1 MKTHRLRTEIRP
13 SAMRLENRTLP
24 LAVILCGVLL
34 SVVWVQAQGRGGGE
48 WTTGGS
54 DAQRTAW
61 VRTDARLTKDAVT
74 KGEFQF
80 LWKHR
85 FDNEARQLNSLTQP
99 VLLDR
104 LIGFR
109 GFKALAFVGGSADRI
124 FAIDTDLARPYW
136 TTHLNYTATTGG
148 PPPSSWACPGGLVA
162 TPTRRTV
169 LAPSAFAGGGGG
181 GRGGRS
187 GSAVGEP
194 GRGAAVLAQMA
205 AAAGARPRDCRAAA
219 RAAGRSGKRRH
230 SGDSVRRRR
239 SRVRRRQRR
248 LSAHAA
254 LEQRR
259 RLGAANAIPAAQ
271 LEALRADLRRRRR
284 LREHVRQLRRRAR
297 MPCGRSI

>member
-13 SAMRLENRTLP
+13 SVMRLENRTLP

-48 WTTGGS
+48 WTTVGS

-109 GFKALAFVGGSADRI
+109 GFKALAI
-124 FAIDTDLARPYW
+124 
-136 TTHLNYTATTGG
+136 
-148 PPPSSWACPGGLVA
+148 
-162 TPTRRTV
+162 
-169 LAPSAFAGGGGG
+169 
-181 GRGGRS
+181 
-187 GSAVGEP
+187 
-194 GRGAAVLAQMA
+194 
-205 AAAGARPRDCRAAA
+205 
-219 RAAGRSGKRRH
+219 
-230 SGDSVRRRR
+230 RRRERR
-239 SRVRRRQRR
+239 SDFRHRHGSRR
-248 LSAHAA
+248 
-254 LEQRR
+254 
-259 RLGAANAIPAAQ
+259 
-271 LEALRADLRRRRR
+271 
-284 LREHVRQLRRRAR
+284 
-297 MPCGRSI
+297 GRTGPRI

>member
-1 MKTHRLRTEIRP
+1 
-13 SAMRLENRTLP
+13 MRLENRTLP

-48 WTTGGS
+48 WTTVGS

-124 FAIDTDLARPYW
+124 FAIDTDLARPTLDHESELHGDDRW
-136 TTHLNYTATTGG
+136 TS
-148 PPPSSWACPGGLVA
+148 PSSWACPGGLVA

-169 LAPSAFAGGGGG
+169 LAPSAFAGGRRRWTRRTQRQRRWRAWA
-181 GRGGRS
+181 RGGRPRS
-187 GSAVGEP
+187 DGG
-194 GRGAAVLAQMA
+194 GT
-205 AAAGARPRDCRAAA
+205 GARPCDCRAAA

-230 SGDSVRRRR
+230 SGDSLRRRR
-239 SRVRRRQRR
+239 SRVRRRK
-248 LSAHAA
+248 
-254 LEQRR
+254 
-259 RLGAANAIPAAQ
+259 
-271 LEALRADLRRRRR
+271 
-284 LREHVRQLRRRAR
+284 
-297 MPCGRSI
+297 